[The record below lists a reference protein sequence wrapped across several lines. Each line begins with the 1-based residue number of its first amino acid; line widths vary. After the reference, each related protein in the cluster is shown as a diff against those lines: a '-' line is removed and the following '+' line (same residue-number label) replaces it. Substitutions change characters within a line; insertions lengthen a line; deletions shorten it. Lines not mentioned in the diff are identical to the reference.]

1 MMREFWYHFRNGLLG
16 ENPVLKL
23 MIGLCSVLAVSVRV
37 ENCLGMGAAVIF
49 VLTCSSLVIS
59 LIRNF
64 VPNEVRIPIFIVVI
78 STFTTIVDL
87 VMKAYLPPL
96 SKAMGIFIPLIV
108 VNCIIMARA
117 EAFAS
122 RKPPLLAV
130 ADALGMGVGYTL
142 VITAIG
148 VVRELFGYGE
158 ILSHPVFPKAYQ
170 GMMAMILPPGAF
182 LLIGIYIALLNWSL
196 RKVKS

>member
-1 MMREFWYHFRNGLLG
+1 MKQFWYYFKNGIIG
-16 ENPVLKL
+16 ENPVLRL
-23 MIGLCSVLAVSVRV
+23 MVGICSVLAVSVRV
-37 ENCLGMGAAVIF
+37 ENSLAMGAAVIF
-49 VLTCSSLVIS
+49 VTICSSMVIS
-59 LIRNF
+59 LMRKI
-64 VPNEVRIPIFIVVI
+64 VPDQVRIPIFIVVI

-96 SKAMGIFIPLIV
+96 SKSMGIFIPLIV

-122 RKPPLLAV
+122 RNTVLNSI

-158 ILSHPVFPKAYQ
+158 ILSLRIFPSNYQ
-170 GMMAMILPPGAF
+170 NMMFMILPPGAF
-182 LLIGIYIALLNWSL
+182 LLIGLFIATLNRLS
-196 RKVKS
+196 RRDSK

>member
-1 MMREFWYHFRNGLLG
+1 MREFWYHFTNGLFG

-37 ENCLGMGAAVIF
+37 DNCLGMGAAVIF

-87 VMKAYLPPL
+87 IMKAYLPPL

-122 RKPPLLAV
+122 RKPPLHAV

-148 VVRELFGYGE
+148 IVRELFGYGE
-158 ILSHPVFPKAYQ
+158 ILSHPVFPSSFQ
-170 GMMAMILPPGAF
+170 GMMAMVLPPGAF
-182 LLIGIYIALLNWSL
+182 LLIGIYIAILNWSL
-196 RKVKS
+196 RRGK

>member
-1 MMREFWYHFRNGLLG
+1 MKQFWYYFKNGIIN
-16 ENPVLKL
+16 ENPVLRL
-23 MIGLCSVLAVSVRV
+23 MVGICSVLAVSVKV
-37 ENCLGMGAAVIF
+37 ENCLAMGAAVIF
-49 VLTCSSLVIS
+49 VTVCSSAVIS
-59 LIRNF
+59 SMRKI
-64 VPNEVRIPIFIVVI
+64 VPDEVRIPIFIVVI

-122 RKPPLLAV
+122 RKPVMLSI

-148 VVRELFGYGE
+148 VVRELFGYGS
-158 ILSHPVFPKAYQ
+158 ILSFHVFPSNYN
-170 GMMAMILPPGAF
+170 GMMFMVFPPGAF
-182 LLIGIYIALLNWSL
+182 LLIGLYIGILNHLS
-196 RKVKS
+196 RRGK